1 MRQAYEIQ
9 RASPF
14 GTKQMNTM
22 TIVLDMEDYKKW
34 EAGEL
39 VQNALP
45 YLTADER
52 EFLMTG
58 ILPIEWNMIFKDPEC
73 IDVPETEVKPE

>member
-1 MRQAYEIQ
+1 
-9 RASPF
+9 
-14 GTKQMNTM
+14 MNTM
-22 TIVLDMEDYKKW
+22 TIVLDMKDYERW
-34 EAGEL
+34 EAGGI
-39 VQNALP
+39 VIQDALP

-58 ILPIEWNMIFKDPEC
+58 ILPHEWGEIFKDPEC